1 MTAFIHDDFLLGS
14 KTARRLYHE
23 FAAAA
28 PIIDYHCHF
37 DPRDLAA
44 DRRFENVAQL
54 WVTGDPYKHRAMRLA
69 GVPEHAITGSASDR
83 EKFDRWA
90 AMVPQT
96 LGNPLHHWTALELKR
111 YFDLDEPLTAESA
124 SHVWERCNARLAE
137 PSFSA
142 RALLAQRVVACVC
155 TSDRLLD
162 DLTAHA
168 RIARGGGVLQVL
180 PSLRADDVV
189 AVESPEFP
197 AWVGQLGQ
205 ATGGAIRNYDAFRAA
220 VVRRLD
226 EFERAGCRLSDHG
239 LDDFSY
245 VTVDES
251 ETAALL
257 ARRLGGESLAAA
269 EVMRLRSGLLRFL
282 GEEYA
287 RRGWIMQ
294 LHLGAQR
301 RTSSRLRRLAGP
313 AGGYAGIGR
322 GSDVPSLCAW
332 FDDLESAGALP
343 RTILYPLN
351 PADFVPLAVLTGS
364 FAEDGVAGKLQLGPA
379 WWFNDHAAGMR
390 AQLDAIANHSL
401 LSVFIGMTTDSRSLL
416 SMVRHEYFRRVFC
429 DWLGAQVEAGAMPGN
444 SDELG
449 GLVRGVCFG
458 NAQRALAL

>member
-1 MTAFIHDDFLLGS
+1 MSPFIHDDFLLRS

-23 FAAAA
+23 FAASA
-28 PIIDYHCHF
+28 PIFDYHCHL

-44 DRRFENVAQL
+44 DRRFSDLAEL

-69 GVPEHAITGSASDR
+69 GVPEAAITGAAPAR

-90 AMVPQT
+90 ATVPLT

-111 YFDLDEPLTAESA
+111 YFDVDAPLTAQSA
-124 SHVWERCNARLAE
+124 ASIWAAANARLTE
-137 PSFSA
+137 PGFSA
-142 RALLAQRVVACVC
+142 RALLVRRGVAAVC

-162 DLTAHA
+162 DLAPHSTLANSGA
-168 RIARGGGVLQVL
+168 AVRVL

-189 AVESPEFP
+189 AIESAEY
-197 AWVGQLGQ
+197 AEWLRQLGA
-205 ATGGAIRNYDAFRAA
+205 ATGGAIADYDAFCAA
-220 VVRRLD
+220 VGRRLD
-226 EFERAGCRLSDHG
+226 VFGRAGCRLSDHG

-245 VTVDES
+245 LSVSGAD
-251 ETAALL
+251 TAALF
-257 ARRLGGESLAAA
+257 ARRLRGEGLAAGD
-269 EVMRLRSGLLRFL
+269 VVRLRSGLLRFL
-282 GEEYA
+282 GGEYA
-287 RRGWIMQ
+287 RRGWILQ

-322 GSDVPSLCAW
+322 TCDVPSLCAW
-332 FDDLESAGALP
+332 FDDLEQAGVLP
-343 RTILYPLN
+343 RTIMYPLN

-364 FAEDGVAGKLQLGPA
+364 YAEEGVAGKLQLGPA

-390 AQLDAIANHSL
+390 AQLEAVANHSL
-401 LSVFIGMTTDSRSLL
+401 LSGFIGMTTDSRSLL

-429 DWLGAQVEAGAMPGN
+429 DWLGEQVEAGTMPSG
-444 SDELG
+444 DAELG
-449 GLVRGVCFG
+449 SLVRAVVFA